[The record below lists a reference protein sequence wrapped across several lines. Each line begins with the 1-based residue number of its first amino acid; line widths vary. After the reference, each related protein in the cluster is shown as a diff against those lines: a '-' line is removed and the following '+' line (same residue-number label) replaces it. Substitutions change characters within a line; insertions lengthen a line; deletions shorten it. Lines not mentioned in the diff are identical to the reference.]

1 MARPDMAALTAWSD
15 QLAALAEHTA
25 ASVVAVHVGR
35 HESVSGTLW
44 RPNVIVTAAHA
55 LRRSHDITL
64 TLPDGSNVVASL
76 AGADGST
83 DLAVLRI
90 DGANV
95 VPIEARDAAAVRT
108 GHWVMAVARNAEGI
122 VTVDQGLIGRTGD
135 AWQTW
140 RGGRIDRLLR
150 LDGALGASFAGA
162 PIIAADGAA
171 IGVGTPAL
179 ARGFGI
185 VVPTSTVNRVA
196 DELLAKGRIAR
207 GYFGIGT
214 QPVELPS
221 ALVKQLELNDGRG
234 LLITSIAEDSPA
246 AAAGLL
252 IGDVLL
258 EVDGH
263 RVGDIDDL
271 YAALGG
277 DRIGRSIPATI
288 VRAGARVEKRITVG
302 ERPRMHC

>member
-1 MARPDMAALTAWSD
+1 MTRPDTAALAAWSD
-15 QLAALAEHTA
+15 QLAGLAEYA
-25 ASVVAVHVGR
+25 SASVVAVHLGR

-44 RPNVIVTAAHA
+44 RPNAIVTAAHA
-55 LRRSHDITL
+55 LRRSHDIRL
-64 TLPDGSNVVASL
+64 TLPDASSAQASL

-90 DGANV
+90 DGTNP
-95 VPIEARDAAAVRT
+95 VPIESRDAAAVKT
-108 GHWVMAVARNAEGI
+108 GHWVMAVARNAEGA
-122 VTVDQGLIGRTGD
+122 VTVDQGLIGRVGG

-150 LDGALGASFAGA
+150 LDGALSASFAGA
-162 PIIAADGAA
+162 PIIAADGFA

-185 VVPTSTVNRVA
+185 VVPTSTVNRVV
-196 DELLAKGRIAR
+196 DELLAKGRITR

-214 QPVELPS
+214 QPVALPT
-221 ALVKQLELNDGRG
+221 ALVNQLELDDGHG

-258 EVDGH
+258 DIDGH
-263 RVGDIDDL
+263 RVRDIDDL
-271 YAALGG
+271 HAALGG
-277 DRIGRSIPATI
+277 DRVGRSITAAI
-288 VRAGARVEKRITVG
+288 VRAGARMEKSVTVG

>member
-64 TLPDGSNVVASL
+64 TLPDGSNVLASL

-83 DLAVLRI
+83 AQPCCGSTAQLADRRATPPPLEPGTGSWRSR
-90 DGANV
+90 AT
-95 VPIEARDAAAVRT
+95 PRRRDR
-108 GHWVMAVARNAEGI
+108 RS
-122 VTVDQGLIGRTGD
+122 GLIGRTG

-150 LDGALGASFAGA
+150 LDGALGASFARA

-196 DELLAKGRIAR
+196 DKRSQGPDRAR
-207 GYFGIGT
+207 LFQHRRSRSAANRAGETTGT
-214 QPVELPS
+214 QRRPRPAV
-221 ALVKQLELNDGRG
+221 
-234 LLITSIAEDSPA
+234 TSIAEDSPA

-258 EVDGH
+258 EIDGH
-263 RVGDIDDL
+263 RVATSTICTPL
-271 YAALGG
+271 SAATASA
-277 DRIGRSIPATI
+277 GRFPRRS
-288 VRAGARVEKRITVG
+288 RAGARREARHGRRTAADAL
-302 ERPRMHC
+302 